1 VIHNENWAAC
11 AASLDPEWMEA
22 AFAELAAD
30 LAPVYRRR
38 DARANG
44 LLYVRGLLMPQ
55 VAGNC
60 WSIASVSSASPKLR
74 PVG

>member
-1 VIHNENWAAC
+1 
-11 AASLDPEWMEA
+11 MEA
-22 AFAELAAD
+22 TFAELAAD

-60 WSIASVSSASPKLR
+60 WSIGEAGGLSR
-74 PVG
+74 PYRLHHLLERAAWD